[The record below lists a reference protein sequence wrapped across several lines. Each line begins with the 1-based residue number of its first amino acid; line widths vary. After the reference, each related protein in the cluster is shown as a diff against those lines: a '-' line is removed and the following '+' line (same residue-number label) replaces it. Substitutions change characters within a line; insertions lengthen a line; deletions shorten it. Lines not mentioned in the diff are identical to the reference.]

1 MAISQERTH
10 KCIYCLQHKPEE
22 AFNTEHVVSR
32 MMGRYDGNSLVLN
45 HFEVCK
51 DCNDYF
57 SKELESRISLNS
69 YEALSRII
77 YGQRLPKKERKIGGT
92 RLSFVGETD
101 AFRDMPLTAYTS
113 TENDTVVEL
122 RPDSFIAVYDSLH
135 SKQYRFYDLEEVPS
149 IPFVDIKA
157 SKKSTHPICVH
168 GYHLDDVITA
178 FKKAGVN
185 FSDLT
190 SKSECFDDTFTVDG
204 ISVSAYGQT
213 DLYTR
218 RYAGK
223 VLMNFLCC
231 MYGKD
236 FVLQPAFDSLR
247 RFIREGTEIGSEY
260 MFTRFSDRSVLLDF
274 PGAVDR
280 CHVVGAALTVY
291 NGEAYLCGFVCWYN
305 QIVYA
310 FLLCRAQ
317 DNTGRRYPTRWIV
330 CDNNTKR
337 ITTGAENDTIALEW
351 PSGE

>member
-10 KCIYCLQHKPEE
+10 KCIYCLQEKPEE

-32 MMGRYDGNSLVLN
+32 MMGRYDGNNLVLN

-69 YEALSRII
+69 YEAFSRIA
-77 YGQRLPKKERKIGGT
+77 YKQHLPKKKRKLGGDKLAFIGENKTSLNIPLRGYTLEDDNAFEFELEPFIAIYDYAHTKQYKFYLDDDLPILSRDDINALMKIKHPILYYGYSLEEVETAFRKIGVKLNGIEVEKSNFT
-92 RLSFVGETD
+92 EALS
-101 AFRDMPLTAYTS
+101 
-113 TENDTVVEL
+113 NDE
-122 RPDSFIAVYDSLH
+122 
-135 SKQYRFYDLEEVPS
+135 
-149 IPFVDIKA
+149 IK
-157 SKKSTHPICVH
+157 
-168 GYHLDDVITA
+168 
-178 FKKAGVN
+178 
-185 FSDLT
+185 
-190 SKSECFDDTFTVDG
+190 
-204 ISVSAYGQT
+204 VSAYGQT

-291 NGEAYLCGFVCWYN
+291 NGKAYLCGFVCWYN